1 MNSNANKISFRYRGE
16 MEGIEI
22 YLNDQDNLNMAH
34 IPNNVKDS
42 FCFDLLMNDV
52 DLAVSNKSTYQII

>member
-1 MNSNANKISFRYRGE
+1 

-22 YLNDQDNLNMAH
+22 YLNDQDKLNMAY